1 MQNAEWIALLR
12 QIPKEIQS
20 QLVLVAQ
27 NRTDIS
33 VESIC
38 RLDPTYMVIKGRI
51 GGTTEAGLL
60 FMFPYDQISTV
71 YVGREMKE
79 DEIETFLQNM
89 VPVNRLSTTSQ
100 QGSSGG
106 SKLPASATP
115 AGTAKP
121 AAAPVAAQ
129 ARPSNDPSSIAR
141 NNLLERLRA
150 ARNAAAPQ
158 NGKQ

>member
-12 QIPKEIQS
+12 QIPKELHS

-27 NRTDIS
+27 NRSDIS

-89 VPVNRLSTTSQ
+89 APVNRRPTNSA
-100 QGSSGG
+100 QGTGG
-106 SKLPASATP
+106 GAERRRAAPP
-115 AGTAKP
+115 AGHATSP
-121 AAAPVAAQ
+121 
-129 ARPSNDPSSIAR
+129 
-141 NNLLERLRA
+141 
-150 ARNAAAPQ
+150 
-158 NGKQ
+158 

>member
-12 QIPKEIQS
+12 QIPKELHS

-27 NRTDIS
+27 NRSDIS

-89 VPVNRLSTTSQ
+89 APVNRLSTPSQ
-100 QGSSGG
+100 QGTGGG
-106 SKLPASATP
+106 SKLPGSATP
-115 AGTAKP
+115 AGTAKS
-121 AAAPVAAQ
+121 AVPVAAQ
-129 ARPSNDPSSIAR
+129 ARPANDPSSIAR

-150 ARNAAAPQ
+150 ARNAAMPQ